1 MSLVDLPR
9 VSLGV
14 FPTPLQE
21 LVNLSKTLG
30 GPRIL
35 TKREDLSGLGAGG
48 NKVRHLEFVLA
59 DIKRSGAD
67 TVISTLSTQS
77 NYCLQLAAAAH
88 KLNMNA
94 GFVLYEGQHPE
105 MQGNLLLQKILNS
118 RVKILKGDRLTG
130 EYAANV
136 DKEMD
141 KMAQGYI
148 RMGHKPVIIR
158 YSRDP
163 YYDNLAVIGWVDG
176 AEELLHQLQV
186 DRINAQYL
194 VVSVGRGITSAGLI
208 LGLKLL
214 NSPLKFVGISVGM
227 SKEEIIGQVIQKA
240 NDAAN
245 FMNWDVNIT
254 PEDVTIYDEYL
265 GEKYGVPTKE
275 CLEAIKLVAQTEGL
289 FLDPVYTGKGMAGLI
304 DLIKKERFTSED
316 TVVFLHTGGFP
327 AIFAYDKE
335 IINPTEADN

>member
-1 MSLVDLPR
+1 
-9 VSLGV
+9 
-14 FPTPLQE
+14 
-21 LVNLSKTLG
+21 
-30 GPRIL
+30 
-35 TKREDLSGLGAGG
+35 
-48 NKVRHLEFVLA
+48 
-59 DIKRSGAD
+59 
-67 TVISTLSTQS
+67 
-77 NYCLQLAAAAH
+77 
-88 KLNMNA
+88 MNA

-148 RMGHKPVIIR
+148 KTGHKPVIIR

-194 VVSVGRGITSAGLI
+194 VVAVGRGITSAGLI

-304 DLIKKERFTSED
+304 DLIKRERFTSED

-327 AIFAYDKE
+327 ALFAYDKE
-335 IINPTEADN
+335 IISSIKY

>member
-1 MSLVDLPR
+1 VALVNLPR
-9 VSLGV
+9 VSLGF

-30 GPRIL
+30 GPRIF
-35 TKREDLSGLGAGG
+35 TKREDLNGLGAGG

-59 DIKRSGAD
+59 DIKHSGAD
-67 TVISTLSTQS
+67 TVVSTFGTQS
-77 NYCLQLAAAAH
+77 NYCLQLAAAAR

-94 GFVLYEGQHPE
+94 GFVLFEGQHPE

-118 RVKILKGDRLTG
+118 RVKILKGGLFTG

-141 KMAQGYI
+141 KMAQEYI
-148 RMGHKPVIIR
+148 KMGHKPAIIKDGR
-158 YSRDP
+158 NP
-163 YYDNLAVIGWVDG
+163 NYDNLSVIGWVDG

-186 DRINAQYL
+186 KKINARYL
-194 VVSVGRGITSAGLI
+194 VVSVGTATTSAGLI

-214 NSPLKFVGISVGM
+214 KSPLKFIGITVSR
-227 SKEEIIGQVIQKA
+227 SKEEGIGRIVKKA
-240 NDAAN
+240 NAAAN
-245 FMNWDVNIT
+245 FMSWDVNIT
-254 PEDVTIYDEYL
+254 PEDMAIYDEYI
-265 GEKYGVPTKE
+265 GERYGIATKE
-275 CLEAIKLVAQTEGL
+275 CLEAIKLVAQTEGF

-304 DLIKKERFTSED
+304 DLIRKGKFTSED

-335 IINPTEADN
+335 IVSSCEADN

>member
-1 MSLVDLPR
+1 VSLVDLPR

-21 LVNLSKTLG
+21 LVNLSETLG

-59 DIKRSGAD
+59 DVKRSGAD

-148 RMGHKPVIIR
+148 KTGHKPVIIR

-194 VVSVGRGITSAGLI
+194 VVAVGRGITSAGLI

-304 DLIKKERFTSED
+304 DLIKRERFTSED

-327 AIFAYDKE
+327 ALFAYDKE
-335 IINPTEADN
+335 IVSSIKY

>member
-21 LVNLSKTLG
+21 LVNLSETLG

-59 DIKRSGAD
+59 DVKRSGAD

-148 RMGHKPVIIR
+148 KTGHKPVIIR

-194 VVSVGRGITSAGLI
+194 VVAVGRGITSAGLI

-254 PEDVTIYDEYL
+254 PEDVTIYDEYM
-265 GEKYGVPTKE
+265 GEKYGVSTKE

-304 DLIKKERFTSED
+304 DLIKRERFTSED

-327 AIFAYDKE
+327 ALFAYDKE
-335 IINPTEADN
+335 IISSIKY

>member
-148 RMGHKPVIIR
+148 KTGHKPVIIR

-335 IINPTEADN
+335 IVNSTEADN

>member
-1 MSLVDLPR
+1 VSLVNLPR

-30 GPRIL
+30 GPHIL
-35 TKREDLSGLGAGG
+35 IKREDLSGLGAGG

-59 DIKRSGAD
+59 DVKRSGAD
-67 TVISTLSTQS
+67 TVIGTYSTQS

-94 GFVLYEGQHPE
+94 GFILFEGQHPE

-118 RVKILKGDRLTG
+118 RVKILKGSRLTG
-130 EYAANV
+130 DYAANV

-141 KMAQGYI
+141 KMAQEYI
-148 RMGHKPVIIR
+148 KMGRRPVIIK
-158 YSRDP
+158 YGSDP
-163 YYDNLAVIGWVDG
+163 YYDNFAVIGWVDG

-186 DRINAQYL
+186 EKINAQYL
-194 VVSVGRGITSAGLI
+194 VVSVGTAITAAGLI

-214 NSPLKFVGISVGM
+214 KSPLKFVGISI
-227 SKEEIIGQVIQKA
+227 SKSREEITEQIIQKA
-240 NDAAN
+240 NAAAN
-245 FMNWDVNIT
+245 FMNWDISIT
-254 PEDVTIYDEYL
+254 PEDMIIYDGYV
-265 GEKYGVPTKE
+265 GEGYGVASQE
-275 CLEAIKLVAQTEGL
+275 GLETIKLVAQTEGF

-304 DLIKKERFTSED
+304 DLIRKGRFTSED
-316 TVVFLHTGGFP
+316 TAVFLHTGGFP
-327 AIFAYDKE
+327 AIFAYVKE
-335 IINPTEADN
+335 MINSAEADS

>member
-59 DIKRSGAD
+59 DVKRSGAD

-148 RMGHKPVIIR
+148 KTGHKPVIIR

-304 DLIKKERFTSED
+304 DLIKRERFTSED

-335 IINPTEADN
+335 IISSIKY

>member
-148 RMGHKPVIIR
+148 KTGHKPVIIR

-194 VVSVGRGITSAGLI
+194 VVAVGRGITSAGLI

-304 DLIKKERFTSED
+304 DLIKRERFTSED

-327 AIFAYDKE
+327 ALFAYDKE
-335 IINPTEADN
+335 IISSIKY

>member
-21 LVNLSKTLG
+21 LVNLSETLG
-30 GPRIL
+30 GPRIF

-88 KLNMNA
+88 KLNMSA

-130 EYAANV
+130 EYTANV

-148 RMGHKPVIIR
+148 KTGHKPVIIR

-265 GEKYGVPTKE
+265 GEKYGVATKE
-275 CLEAIKLVAQTEGL
+275 GLEAIKLVAQTEGL

-304 DLIKKERFTSED
+304 DLIKRGRFTSED

-335 IINPTEADN
+335 IISSIKY

>member
-21 LVNLSKTLG
+21 LVNLSETLG
-30 GPRIL
+30 GPRIF

-59 DIKRSGAD
+59 DVKRSGAD

-148 RMGHKPVIIR
+148 KTGHKPVIIR

-194 VVSVGRGITSAGLI
+194 VVAVGRGITSAGLI

-304 DLIKKERFTSED
+304 DLIKRERFTSED

-327 AIFAYDKE
+327 ALFAYDKE
-335 IINPTEADN
+335 IVSSIKY